1 MHDKQRP
8 RLEKFFNRIKT
19 MLVSEPWRRVTFP
32 PVVLKN
38 PRHVQLEFDLGLKR
52 RE

>member
-1 MHDKQRP
+1 MHSKQRP
-8 RLEKFFNRIKT
+8 RLEKFFNRIKS
-19 MLVSEPWRRVTFP
+19 MLVSEPWRRVSVR

-38 PRHVQLEFDLGLKR
+38 TRHVQLELDLGLKR

>member
-8 RLEKFFNRIKT
+8 RLEKFFSRIKS
-19 MLVSEPWRRVTFP
+19 MLVSEPSRRVSVR
-32 PVVLKN
+32 PVVVKN
-38 PRHVQLEFDLGLKR
+38 TRHVQLELDLGLKR